1 MLKLSSDSQW
11 GLSVLLVQVAS
22 KRMDSMPASSALTL
36 DTSATYEIRIQG
48 YLDENW
54 ADCFSSVSIRIEH
67 EPDTAPVTVI
77 AGKFQD

>member
-1 MLKLSSDSQW
+1 
-11 GLSVLLVQVAS
+11 
-22 KRMDSMPASSALTL
+22 MPASSALTL